1 VTILLTGDD
10 AARAWAAIDD
20 VAAQLA
26 ALPREAFVGEPTLAG
41 GAAGTALFFAYLAGA
56 QEDRGHEEH
65 AGRFLEWAQEEVAEG
80 RIPFGA
86 GLYQGFTGVAW
97 VVEHVTGDAQDAIDE
112 HMATYLRR
120 SPWAEDYDLISG
132 LAGFAIWALE
142 ALPRPGAAE
151 CLRLVCERLV
161 EYATPPPD
169 GKGRTW
175 WTPPRLLPSHQREVF
190 PDGYENFGLAHG
202 FPAVIGVLAQAVAS
216 GALDEP
222 LAARCLAAAHD
233 GFARLMAVVR
243 PAGGS
248 RYPTTIDARRYLD
261 DSRLGWC
268 YGDPG
273 VGAALTVASQV
284 LDEPGWRAEA
294 EAIALACARRDVAT
308 AGVVDPGICHGSA
321 GLVLMFR
328 RFHERFGHPELLE
341 AARHWARV
349 TLDFR
354 RAPTEFF
361 SGWSA
366 YSPDGYRAAREWLTG
381 ATGVAMTLL
390 TALTGTSP
398 EWDRTLLLSPCPAA
412 LRTR

>member
-142 ALPRPGAAE
+142 ALPRPGAAV
-151 CLRLVCERLV
+151 CVGLVCDRLI
-161 EYATPPPD
+161 
-169 GKGRTW
+169 
-175 WTPPRLLPSHQREVF
+175 H
-190 PDGYENFGLAHG
+190 
-202 FPAVIGVLAQAVAS
+202 
-216 GALDEP
+216 
-222 LAARCLAAAHD
+222 
-233 GFARLMAVVR
+233 
-243 PAGGS
+243 
-248 RYPTTIDARRYLD
+248 
-261 DSRLGWC
+261 
-268 YGDPG
+268 
-273 VGAALTVASQV
+273 
-284 LDEPGWRAEA
+284 
-294 EAIALACARRDVAT
+294 
-308 AGVVDPGICHGSA
+308 
-321 GLVLMFR
+321 
-328 RFHERFGHPELLE
+328 
-341 AARHWARV
+341 
-349 TLDFR
+349 
-354 RAPTEFF
+354 
-361 SGWSA
+361 
-366 YSPDGYRAAREWLTG
+366 
-381 ATGVAMTLL
+381 
-390 TALTGTSP
+390 
-398 EWDRTLLLSPCPAA
+398 
-412 LRTR
+412 